1 MRRWNLSHYA
11 IRSCVTV
18 ALLAGCGE
26 PQPSIG
32 LPGAMPQSRP
42 IALHGQVP
50 KELIYVI
57 YPRYGFIAMYS
68 ASGKFYQRK
77 LIARLDQPQAACVG
91 RNDHVFVTLAGAS
104 SIAEFDSGRAK
115 QIGTLSD
122 PGEYPAACAVDP
134 TSGRIAVT
142 NYLAAGGGRGSV
154 SIYENASS
162 TSKIYIDKRIYA
174 YQFCAYD
181 SKGNLFIDGLHTL
194 KSGFEFA
201 ELPHGGN
208 HFENLNLG
216 AEIKFAGALLWDGK
230 DIALADPK
238 AKAIDRIA
246 DGHIVAQVRLDHY
259 LGSDFF
265 IANGEIGTVM
275 PLTRGPMQF
284 WKYPKG
290 GKLARPFLLNLQPDD
305 IPIFVAA
312 TE

>member
-11 IRSCVTV
+11 IWSCVTV

-42 IALHGQVP
+42 IALHAQVP

-122 PGEYPAACAVDP
+122 PGEY
-134 TSGRIAVT
+134 
-142 NYLAAGGGRGSV
+142 
-154 SIYENASS
+154 
-162 TSKIYIDKRIYA
+162 
-174 YQFCAYD
+174 
-181 SKGNLFIDGLHTL
+181 
-194 KSGFEFA
+194 
-201 ELPHGGN
+201 
-208 HFENLNLG
+208 
-216 AEIKFAGALLWDGK
+216 
-230 DIALADPK
+230 
-238 AKAIDRIA
+238 
-246 DGHIVAQVRLDHY
+246 
-259 LGSDFF
+259 
-265 IANGEIGTVM
+265 
-275 PLTRGPMQF
+275 
-284 WKYPKG
+284 
-290 GKLARPFLLNLQPDD
+290 
-305 IPIFVAA
+305 
-312 TE
+312 